1 MLYIILDNDWTQ
13 IFPQLLFKNSCQ
25 DTSAKF
31 VDKFSIVGGTMGL
44 LTGFSIISGI
54 EIIYFVI
61 KFLFGNL
68 RRTISSENWGRK
80 MSRKKKIFWIFIYN
94 TFVISMWIK
103 SFPNVQLQIVT
114 FMIPNISK
122 GRHPKKNCRFVKIA
136 SFTLPPSPP

>member
-68 RRTISSENWGRK
+68 RRTISSENWVG
-80 MSRKKKIFWIFIYN
+80 MSRKNNNFLNILISN
-94 TFVISMWIK
+94 TFAISMWNIYWCHFMQANLNTSLLIFSPF
-103 SFPNVQLQIVT
+103 SFWW
-114 FMIPNISK
+114 
-122 GRHPKKNCRFVKIA
+122 
-136 SFTLPPSPP
+136 SFHANHTQSHWLFKCN